1 MPDDPPAT
9 PLRDTVSNRR
19 FASGETWRLDFDV
32 SPEAN
37 LRFDAD
43 VRAGLTC

>member
-1 MPDDPPAT
+1 MPDDPPAK
-9 PLRDTVSNRR
+9 PLRGTV
-19 FASGETWRLDFDV
+19 WRLDFDVSPEANLRFV

-43 VRAGLTC
+43 VRAGLRC